1 VFPLRRLIA
10 TEGSTFPVVFVY
22 VENERYV
29 TCDRLVIHFV
39 PKREG
44 LFLLP
49 VLDDSRQRIKRE
61 VDEV

>member
-1 VFPLRRLIA
+1 M
-10 TEGSTFPVVFVY
+10 
-22 VENERYV
+22 ENERYV